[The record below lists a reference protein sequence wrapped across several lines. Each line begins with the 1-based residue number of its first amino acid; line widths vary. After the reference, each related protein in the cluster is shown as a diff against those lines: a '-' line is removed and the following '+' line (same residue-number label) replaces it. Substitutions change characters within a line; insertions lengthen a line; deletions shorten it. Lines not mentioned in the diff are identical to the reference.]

1 VVSVTEVAQVAELLA
16 TAEPFRS
23 WLVSDDLNRIVGT
36 CEEPRE
42 CPIAEF
48 LAHHG
53 VQQPSV
59 GSLDVEYFDVGSIW
73 HQELMPVWARD
84 FVKAVD
90 VWLPRLRITA
100 DECLAVLDAALSHEP
115 HPEAA

>member
-1 VVSVTEVAQVAELLA
+1 VTVTAAQVAELLA
-16 TAEPFRS
+16 TAVPFRN
-23 WLVSDDLNRIVGT
+23 WLVSDDLNRVVGT
-36 CEEPRE
+36 CEEPGQ

-53 VQQPSV
+53 VQRPSV
-59 GSLDVEYFDVGSIW
+59 GSLDVEYYVGPIW
-73 HQELMPVWARD
+73 HQELLPVWARD
-84 FVKAVD
+84 FVQAVD

-115 HPEAA
+115 RGEAA